1 MNYPSNKIGERGLNK
16 MHYLG
21 FLNTSIRSCNQG
33 DYIIVESVK
42 RELKNCLTSSFVI
55 ELPTHSPVMRPG
67 EFGFRPER
75 NSDYLA
81 LKNMEYAFLCGTNLL
96 AGEITSKWNQWNLQ
110 EDDLVVLDDKVIAV
124 GVGSAPGF
132 DSLSRRATKL
142 YSSVFS
148 SEYIHSARDERTKN
162 LLESCG
168 LRALNTGCATM
179 WMLTESHCARI
190 PHLKADS
197 VVVTLTDYK
206 KDPVHDS
213 QLIELLLDLYDDVYF
228 WIQGIG
234 DLSYIESLGFSDKVK
249 LVAPNLEAYN
259 ALLDSIDCDF
269 VGTRL
274 HAGIKAMQKKKR
286 SIILGVDNRS
296 FDIAQTYGINYVPRD
311 DIDAVRNMVTE
322 PLETHVGI
330 NETVIDEFLSQFGGL
345 SIA

>member
-1 MNYPSNKIGERGLNK
+1 

-21 FLNTSIRSCNQG
+21 LLDTSIRTCNQG

-42 RELKNCLTSSFVI
+42 RELCSCLGSSFVI

-67 EFGFRPER
+67 EFGLRPER

-81 LKNMEYAFLCGTNLL
+81 LKRMECAFLCGTNLL
-96 AGEITSKWNQWNLQ
+96 ARDVTSKWNQWNLQ
-110 EDDLVVLDDKVIAV
+110 EGDLAVLGGKVIAV

-132 DSLSRRATKL
+132 DAFSRRAARL
-142 YSSVFS
+142 YSSAFS
-148 SEYIHSARDERTKN
+148 SEYVHSARDERTRV
-162 LLESCG
+162 LLEGCG

-179 WMLTESHCARI
+179 WMLTESHCACI
-190 PHLKADS
+190 PHCKADQ

-206 KDPVHDS
+206 KDYVHDS
-213 QLIELLLDLYDDVYF
+213 QLIELLLGLYDKVYF

-234 DLSYIESLGFSDKVK
+234 DLSYIEELGFSDKVE
-249 LVAPNLEAYN
+249 LISPSLDAYD
-259 ALLDSIDCDF
+259 AFLDGAACDY

-311 DIDAVRNMVTE
+311 DIGAVRKMVE
-322 PLETHVGI
+322 GQIETHVGI
-330 NETVIDEFLSQFGGL
+330 NEVAINEFLSQFEGL
-345 SIA
+345 IVA